1 MKKYFTLLSLFLLLI
16 AVSIISPSFSKAGT
30 NATTADDLMGYA
42 WSDNMGW
49 ISFGGTSVLGT
60 YGVDFSTTTGYLSGY
75 AWADNVG
82 WVSFNE
88 ETGCPDGSADC
99 RPKADLTSPDNTVSL
114 VGWGKVLAEGWNSDG
129 WMRFSGTD
137 HAVLY
142 NKELGQFS
150 GNAWGDEVGWIEFQL
165 IQGPATTENI
175 SIPSVPGGFSAN
187 AVCLSGLPR
196 INISYNAVS
205 ANPPATYKIGRT
217 ESGTETDFANFDIVY
232 ENNGISFEDDT
243 VTPGTTYFYKVVAY
257 NDQGEST
264 PSATVSATASSN
276 CTTVCSNDPLL
287 TYPACDP
294 CELDPTSCDPCFT
307 DPDSCLTCDFFGTCT
322 VTPPV
327 TVGDV
332 LIATFKAKPTIINKG
347 GSCNLAW
354 TINQKT
360 TNTRCEIIDMTNSA
374 TTRSE
379 FNPNG
384 GTPDGFGSYSVPNI
398 QKGTT
403 YKLSCYETALT
414 GVAPAPIVRSEVTG
428 TRKNKFASCTINPNF
443 VETK

>member
-1 MKKYFTLLSLFLLLI
+1 MKKYFTLLSFFLLFSAI
-16 AVSIISPSFSKAGT
+16 ALVLPSLSKAGT
-30 NATTADDLMGYA
+30 NATREDDLNGWA

-49 ISFGGTSVLGT
+49 ISFGGVSPLGS
-60 YGVDFSTTTGYLSGY
+60 YGVDFSTTTGALSGY

-88 ETGCPDGSADC
+88 TTGCPDGSADC
-99 RPKADLTSPDNTVSL
+99 RPVADLTTTDNTVSI

-129 WMRFSGTD
+129 WIRFSGAD

-165 IQGPATTENI
+165 IQGPATTDDV
-175 SIPSVPGGFSAN
+175 SIPSVPSGFSAN
-187 AVCLSGLPR
+187 AVCVSQVPR
-196 INISYNAVS
+196 INISYNPVS
-205 ANPPATYKIGRT
+205 ANPPANYQIGRT
-217 ESGTETDFANFDIVY
+217 EDGTETDFANFDVIY
-232 ENNGISFEDDT
+232 DSNGISFQDDA
-243 VTPGTTYFYKVVAY
+243 VTPGSAYFYKVVAY
-257 NDQGEST
+257 NDQGESA

-276 CTTVCSNDPLL
+276 CANVCSNDPSL

-294 CELDPTSCDPCFT
+294 CELDPDSCDPCLA
-307 DPDSCLTCDFFGTCT
+307 DPDSCLDCDFWGTCII
-322 VTPPV
+322 TPPV
-327 TVGDV
+327 TVGNV

-347 GSCNLAW
+347 GSCNLGW

-360 TNTRCEIIDMTNSA
+360 ANTRCEILDITSTL

-384 GTPDGFGSYSVPNI
+384 GTPDGFGSYSVTGL

-403 YKLSCYETALT
+403 YKLSCYETVLT
-414 GVAPAPIVRSEVTG
+414 GVAPATVRSEAPG
-428 TRKNKFASCTINPNF
+428 TRKNKFTSCTINPNF